1 MAYTLPSGLWM
12 QRRRTTGTFTGPIS
26 QNAVFYPTVEDGDRS
41 TEVASM
47 KISRGLLLASLMTL
61 AAGPVLAGF
70 SLGDVAGAIAGAQ
83 GNKAGE
89 AAATPETAG
98 LLDSLGSQLKISPEQ
113 AVGGAGAMLGLAKNQ
128 LSSTDYAQLAKS
140 VPGLDQLAGNNALSG
155 LGGLGGLLGDSAK
168 SPALD
173 GLLGNVKTTSDLNN
187 TFGALGMDSGMIG
200 QFAPLIL
207 QYLGQ
212 QGVGGS
218 LLQSLGGIWG
228 TGS

>member
-1 MAYTLPSGLWM
+1 
-12 QRRRTTGTFTGPIS
+12 
-26 QNAVFYPTVEDGDRS
+26 
-41 TEVASM
+41 M

-61 AAGPVLAGF
+61 AASPVFAGF
-70 SLGDVAGAIAGAQ
+70 NLGDVAGAIAGAQ

-89 AAATPETAG
+89 AATTPQAAG
-98 LLDSLGSQLKISPEQ
+98 LLDTLGSHLNVSPEQ

-140 VPGLDQLAGNNALSG
+140 VPGLDQLTGNNALGG

-173 GLLGNVKTTSDLNN
+173 GLLGNVKNTNDLNN

-200 QFAPLIL
+200 QFAPVIL
-207 QYLGQ
+207 QFLGG
-212 QGVGGS
+212 QGANES
-218 LLQSLGGIWG
+218 LLGKLAQAWG